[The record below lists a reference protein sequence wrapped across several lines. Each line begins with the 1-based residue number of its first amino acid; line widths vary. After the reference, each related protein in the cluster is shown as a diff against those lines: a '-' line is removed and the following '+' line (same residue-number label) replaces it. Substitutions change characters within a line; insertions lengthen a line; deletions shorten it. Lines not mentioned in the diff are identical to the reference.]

1 MLVKKLSWC
10 AKFYNCIRIR
20 AYRESHEEADS
31 NTLREIL
38 LLHICFGFNGWE
50 LFLGSQLFPIVG
62 QGVKML
68 VRHKSTQEY
77 MTPFT
82 SFNHALQNIQ
92 WYSENYDTEIA
103 SLMTCVKSRMSFSFL
118 TTRSQVIFEKFLT
131 AQMKV
136 GRG

>member
-1 MLVKKLSWC
+1 MKYFEMLRLLFTEQYIGEKQYWC

-82 SFNHALQNIQ
+82 SFNHALENIP
-92 WYSENYDTEIA
+92 
-103 SLMTCVKSRMSFSFL
+103 
-118 TTRSQVIFEKFLT
+118 
-131 AQMKV
+131 
-136 GRG
+136 

>member
-1 MLVKKLSWC
+1 
-10 AKFYNCIRIR
+10 
-20 AYRESHEEADS
+20 
-31 NTLREIL
+31 
-38 LLHICFGFNGWE
+38 
-50 LFLGSQLFPIVG
+50 
-62 QGVKML
+62 ML